1 MLCYPRI
8 LRKGK
13 LNPILTLR
21 SAGCLSRLRKACRLF
36 NRSLDVKKTEMAQK
50 QNSSVQIGIL
60 AKQLGITTRTI
71 RYYEEI
77 GLMGKTERVGGETRS
92 YNKDDILRLKFILKL
107 KGLGISLKEI
117 HELSDIFDINEQD
130 FHTIA
135 PKLIEILDRHVSM
148 VDAKMASLSSLRRD
162 IVSYRVRIT
171 DFLSSDHSSR

>member
-1 MLCYPRI
+1 M
-8 LRKGK
+8 KQK
-13 LNPILTLR
+13 R
-21 SAGCLSRLRKACRLF
+21 SK
-36 NRSLDVKKTEMAQK
+36 
-50 QNSSVQIGIL
+50 SVQIGVL

-77 GLMGKTERVGGETRS
+77 GLMGKTERIGGGTRT

-130 FHTIA
+130 FHTIT
-135 PKLIEILDRHVSM
+135 PKLIEILDRHIAL
-148 VDAKMASLSSLRRD
+148 VDEKMASLSSLRGD

-171 DFLSSDHSSR
+171 DFLSNGQAS